1 MSSKRPRAQ
10 GDHDA
15 RKRKKYRSDGTPIWG
30 RRVIEGPG
38 VWVSCIK
45 GKERQAASEV
55 CELFKNLAEEMWPE
69 TKATGTTDSDNSAD
83 EGEEL
88 SLEQQIAQEVSAM
101 KRPPKQDLFKN
112 CPTDTACL
120 LFISCQPPVDP
131 VKLVEQHLKNVD
143 ETGVTHTK
151 YCMRLAPVSGSSV
164 ANLVEI
170 EALCRS
176 TFAAAFAEKPFKVLQ
191 SPPSAKLP
199 LTQCQYKI
207 ELKLR
212 NHTVLARDTLIAT
225 IAQCVPQDAGHSV
238 DLGNPDLVIL
248 VEVFKSICG
257 VSVVREYQKYK
268 KFNVAEIASA
278 RQIANESSS
287 STKRI
292 D

>member
-55 CELFKNLAEEMWPE
+55 CELFKNLAEEIWPE
-69 TKATGTTDSDNSAD
+69 TKAGGTTDSENSAD

-101 KRPPKQDLFKN
+101 KRPPKQELFKN

-176 TFAAAFAEKPFKVLQ
+176 TFAAAFAEKPFK
-191 SPPSAKLP
+191 
-199 LTQCQYKI
+199 YKI

-212 NHTVLARDTLIAT
+212 NHTVLARDTLIAA

-248 VEVFKSICG
+248 FEVFKSICG
-257 VSVVREYQKYK
+257 VSVVREYQRYK